1 MKNSKKSL
9 VRHRGGWQ
17 GMNWIR
23 QDKRLAIY
31 LRDGLAC
38 VYCGAAVEGGAQFT
52 LDHVRS
58 HTRGGST
65 DATNLATACLT
76 CNASKN
82 SRTLA
87 QFAKAVAVYINHSL
101 TAAQVVAH
109 VRACT
114 SRALGEY
121 RTEAKKLIARRGSA
135 SRVLDYLA
143 Q

>member
-1 MKNSKKSL
+1 MKKRKWN
-9 VRHRGGWQ
+9 

-38 VYCGAAVEGGAQFT
+38 AYCGAPVEVGAQFT
-52 LDHVRS
+52 LDHVRA
-58 HTRGGST
+58 HTGGGHNHES
-65 DATNLATACLT
+65 NLVTCCFR

-87 QFAKAVAVYINHSL
+87 QFARAVAAYINHNV
-101 TAAQVVAH
+101 TAAQIVAH

-114 SRALGEY
+114 ARPLAAY
-121 RTEAKKLIARRGSA
+121 RVEAKQLVARRGSA
-135 SRVLDYLA
+135 SRALDYL
-143 Q
+143 